1 MFSLKKNNN
10 TINTFDFN
18 FKNIFIL
25 FLIFSNFFLWDV
37 KTFFNNNLLV
47 YRLLDFKYFFI
58 ILLFFSLNKF
68 FFLQVKKF
76 NYLFIFFILHEF
88 IIFFYK
94 ITFNLFN
101 VLSFIFFLIL
111 FFLTINYKNEF
122 LKHLEKSYII
132 FIFLSTFFLS
142 TQLFGNV
149 VVGRSCN
156 LFILENKFLFY
167 ENSHFG
173 MIFPALL
180 IFFSYRLSKNF
191 TFLNFFYFIICI
203 FYFIMF
209 FSLTGSIGAI
219 ISITALFLFNYKSFK
234 NKIIRILFILIII
247 SSCFFIFFKKTCSER
262 ISEIFIKNKENINT
276 SSLVYRSSFYIS
288 FKSLVSYP
296 AGLGINNYS
305 IAHEKF
311 NGDDNIF
318 VKQLNFNDG
327 RSVFFKIVSEYGIFS
342 LIFFYFIIF
351 YLNSSKI
358 LIEEK
363 ILVTPI
369 VLTQLISG
377 AGYFNGGFI
386 IAYFIMCVSVIQ
398 TKINFFGK

>member
-1 MFSLKKNNN
+1 MFSLKKNNK
-10 TINTFDFN
+10 INTFVFN
-18 FKNIFIL
+18 FKNIFIF
-25 FLIFSNFFLWDV
+25 FLIFSNFFLWDI
-37 KTFFNNNLLV
+37 KTFFNDNLLL

-58 ILLFFSLNKF
+58 ILLFFSLKKYF
-68 FFLQVKKF
+68 FFEAKKF
-76 NYLFIFFILHEF
+76 NYLFIFYILHEF
-88 IIFFYK
+88 LIFFYK
-94 ITFNLFN
+94 ITFNFFN

-111 FFLTINYKNEF
+111 FFLTINYKKEF
-122 LKHLEKSYII
+122 LKYLEKSYLF
-132 FIFLSTFFLS
+132 FIFLSIFFLS
-142 TQLFGNV
+142 TQLFRNV
-149 VVGRSCN
+149 ALGGSCN

-209 FSLTGSIGAI
+209 FSLTGSVGAI

-234 NKIIRILFILIII
+234 NKIIRILFIFIII
-247 SSCFFIFFKKTCSER
+247 SSFSFIFFKKSCTER

-276 SSLVYRSSFYIS
+276 SSLVYRSAFHIS

-305 IAHEKF
+305 IAHSKF

-327 RSVFFKIVSEYGIFS
+327 RSVFFKIVSEYGVFS

-351 YLNSSKI
+351 YLNSSRI

-363 ILVTPI
+363 ILIMPI

-386 IAYFIMCVSVIQ
+386 IAYFILCVSVIQ
-398 TKINFFGK
+398 TKITFFGK

>member
-1 MFSLKKNNN
+1 MFSLKKNNK
-10 TINTFDFN
+10 INTFVYN
-18 FKNIFIL
+18 IKNIFI
-25 FLIFSNFFLWDV
+25 FILIFSHFFLWDI
-37 KTFFNNNLLV
+37 KTFFIDNLLV

-58 ILLFFSLNKF
+58 ILLFFSLKKY
-68 FFLQVKKF
+68 FFLEAKKF
-76 NYLFIFFILHEF
+76 NFLFIFFILHEF
-88 IIFFYK
+88 LIFFYK

-111 FFLTINYKNEF
+111 FFLTVNYKKEF
-122 LKHLEKSYII
+122 LKCLEQSYLFFII
-132 FIFLSTFFLS
+132 LSIFFLS
-142 TQLFGNV
+142 TQLFENV
-149 VVGRSCN
+149 LLGGSCN
-156 LFILENKFLFY
+156 LFILKNKFLFY

-180 IFFSYRLSKNF
+180 IFFSYRLSKKF
-191 TFLNFFYFIICI
+191 TFLNFFYFTICV

-209 FSLTGSIGAI
+209 FSLTGSVGAI
-219 ISITALFLFNYKSFK
+219 VSIIALWFFNYKSFK
-234 NKIIRILFILIII
+234 NKIISILFVFIII
-247 SSCFFIFFKKTCSER
+247 SSCSFIFFKKSCSER

-276 SSLVYRSSFYIS
+276 SSLVYRSAFNIS

-305 IAHEKF
+305 IAHNKF
-311 NGDDNIF
+311 NGEDNIF

-342 LIFFYFIIF
+342 LIFLYFIIF
-351 YLNSSKI
+351 YLNSSRI

-363 ILVTPI
+363 ILITPI

-386 IAYFIMCVSVIQ
+386 IAYFILCVSVVQ
-398 TKINFFGK
+398 TKITFFGK

>member
-10 TINTFDFN
+10 INTFVFN
-18 FKNIFIL
+18 IKNIFI
-25 FLIFSNFFLWDV
+25 FILIFSNFFLWDI
-37 KTFFNNNLLV
+37 KTFFIDNLLV

-58 ILLFFSLNKF
+58 ILLFFSLKKY
-68 FFLQVKKF
+68 FFLEAKKF

-88 IIFFYK
+88 LIFFYK

-101 VLSFIFFLIL
+101 VSSFMFFLIL
-111 FFLTINYKNEF
+111 FFLTINYKKEF
-122 LKHLEKSYII
+122 LKYLENSYLF

-149 VVGRSCN
+149 SLGGSCN

-173 MIFPALL
+173 MVFPALL
-180 IFFSYRLSKNF
+180 IYFSYRLSKNF
-191 TFLNFFYFIICI
+191 SFLNFFYFIICI

-209 FSLTGSIGAI
+209 FSLTGSVGVIV
-219 ISITALFLFNYKSFK
+219 SITALFLFNYKAFK
-234 NKIIRILFILIII
+234 NKITSILFVFIII
-247 SSCFFIFFKKTCSER
+247 SSCSFIFFKKSCSER

-276 SSLVYRSSFYIS
+276 SSLVYRSAFHIS

-305 IAHEKF
+305 IAYDKF

-342 LIFFYFIIF
+342 LIFLYFIIF
-351 YLNSSKI
+351 YLNSSRI

-363 ILVTPI
+363 ILIMPI

-386 IAYFIMCVSVIQ
+386 IAYFIICVSVVQ
-398 TKINFFGK
+398 TKINFFEK